1 MAVVDVVDLMLA
13 AAQGL
18 VVAAEL
24 VISQC
29 QIHRHRV
36 KHLIL
41 ELVEKVV
48 MVVMVLDQEL
58 VVVADPAVQEVAAV
72 EVLLSGVAALSVF
85 SVPSGSFCAAAA
97 ATRTSLASATG
108 VNRSS
113 FASS

>member
-1 MAVVDVVDLMLA
+1 MDVVDLMLA

-58 VVVADPAVQEVAAV
+58 VVEEDNPLLDLVDV
-72 EVLLSGVAALSVF
+72 EVVLDLVVGLVVVAEAVVPLL
-85 SVPSGSFCAAAA
+85 
-97 ATRTSLASATG
+97 
-108 VNRSS
+108 
-113 FASS
+113 